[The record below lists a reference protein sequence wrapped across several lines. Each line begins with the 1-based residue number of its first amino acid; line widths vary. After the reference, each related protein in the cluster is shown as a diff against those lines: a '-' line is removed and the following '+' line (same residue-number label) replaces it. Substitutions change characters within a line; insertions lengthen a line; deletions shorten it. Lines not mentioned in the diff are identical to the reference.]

1 MVYKI
6 ILVADTAANQV
17 PTFTITNTK
26 FYVPVVT
33 LSTQHNVKLLKQLQP
48 WCERTINLN
57 KYQSKKANQVQN
69 WYLDFLIDFLGF

>member
-6 ILVADTAANQV
+6 ILVADTASNQV

-48 WCERTINLN
+48 
-57 KYQSKKANQVQN
+57 
-69 WYLDFLIDFLGF
+69 